1 MSTAAPTR
9 VKRISSEAI
18 HSLPN
23 FAESLADTPFELLS
37 LMTAAMAVT
46 AKRPERGIMPFKNS
60 SALTGKKAKASMM
73 MSFTLFLMYLPPEKA
88 VSKNV

>member
-46 AKRPERGIMPFKNS
+46 ARRPERGIMPFKNS
-60 SALTGKKAKASMM
+60 SALTGRKASMM
-73 MSFTLFLMYLPPEKA
+73 MSFTLFLMYLPLEKA

>member
-60 SALTGKKAKASMM
+60 SALTSRKASMM
-73 MSFTLFLMYLPPEKA
+73 MSFTLFLMYLPLEKA